1 MADARIEE
9 SHGKS
14 YVVVEN
20 SQYRFVI
27 DTETG
32 KLVPDSNGQLLSSAT
47 SKEAVKQKLQ
57 NIDQNKLNQVK
68 AKVQSRL
75 ATLKK

>member
-1 MADARIEE
+1 M
-9 SHGKS
+9 
-14 YVVVEN
+14 
-20 SQYRFVI
+20 
-27 DTETG
+27 
-32 KLVPDSNGQLLSSAT
+32 KLASLFLIQTVNYYHLQLQKKQL
-47 SKEAVKQKLQ
+47 KQKLQ